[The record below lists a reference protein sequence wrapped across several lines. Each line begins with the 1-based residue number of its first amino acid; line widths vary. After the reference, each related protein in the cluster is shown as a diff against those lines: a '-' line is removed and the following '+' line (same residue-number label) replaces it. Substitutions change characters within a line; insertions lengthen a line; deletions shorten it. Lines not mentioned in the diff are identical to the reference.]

1 MDASF
6 RLLLVRHGTTDANVE
21 GRFLG
26 QTDVPLNATG
36 REEAAAV
43 AERLRRTRFDAV
55 VTSDLLRARQTA
67 EAIAGGA
74 PVVLEP
80 RLREIHL
87 GDLDGALTI
96 DVRRGH
102 PELMAR
108 WQASP
113 ADCRMPGP
121 GAETLAEVQARAWS
135 GLEALRAAHPGGQ
148 VAVVSHTFTLLA
160 IVCRALELDLARFRL
175 IHLDRA
181 SITELHWRRYG
192 PTLVRLNDTAHLTA

>member
-26 QTDVPLNATG
+26 QTDVPLNEVG
-36 REEAAAV
+36 RAEAASV
-43 AERLRRTRFDAV
+43 GRRLSGERFDAV
-55 VTSDLLRARQTA
+55 VTSDLLRATETA
-67 EAIAGGA
+67 AAIGA
-74 PVVLEP
+74 PLVLEP
-80 RLREIHL
+80 RFREIHL
-87 GDLDGALTI
+87 GDLDGALTV

-113 ADCRMPGP
+113 ADCRMPGS
-121 GAETLAEVQARAWS
+121 GAETLAEVQSRAWEAI
-135 GLEALRAAHPGGQ
+135 EALRVAYPGGQ
-148 VAVVSHTFTLLA
+148 VVVVSHTFTLLSV
-160 IVCRALELDLARFRL
+160 VCRALELDLGRFRV

-181 SITELHWRRYG
+181 SITELHWRRFG
-192 PTLVRLNDTAHLTA
+192 PTLVRLNDIAHLTA